1 MLLYTVNIK
10 LQLHKYL
17 IHRKT
22 EGQIFITAR
31 AIHPSLSNPE
41 TFLSFSVIKKSTDKF
56 DLKAKNAF
64 YINFQ

>member
-22 EGQIFITAR
+22 EGHIFITAR

-41 TFLSFSVIKKSTDKF
+41 TFLSFSVIKKSTDKV
-56 DLKAKNAF
+56 
-64 YINFQ
+64 